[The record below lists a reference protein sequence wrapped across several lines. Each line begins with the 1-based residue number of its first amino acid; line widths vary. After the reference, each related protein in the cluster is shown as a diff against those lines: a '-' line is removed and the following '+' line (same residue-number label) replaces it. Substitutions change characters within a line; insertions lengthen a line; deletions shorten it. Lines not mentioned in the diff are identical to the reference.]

1 MLFMLA
7 RGYAAS
13 VAQVPQPRPACAVFS
28 RMSVRPRTVS
38 SLACTLRAPLQTR
51 FTAGGAR
58 GHRRVGREY
67 THTHTHTVSRS
78 HIVLKKWRG
87 RSGGGHSPTTERER
101 RNNGDSEEEGLLRV
115 GRG

>member
-67 THTHTHTVSRS
+67 THTHTHSQPLS
-78 HIVLKKWRG
+78 HRAEEV
-87 RSGGGHSPTTERER
+87 ERKEWWGTQPNDRKREKEQR
-101 RNNGDSEEEGLLRV
+101 R
-115 GRG
+115 